1 MADMTKMTSIEQLNS
16 AVQATEDQPL
26 LLFKHSTRCPISA
39 HAYQE
44 MNDYLHNSPNESVK
58 YGIIYVVEDR
68 PVSNE
73 AAERL
78 GVKYE
83 SPQVIFI
90 KNGTPVWHTSHSEIT
105 SRTLADTLSEA

>member
-78 GVKYE
+78 GVKHE

>member
-16 AVQATEDQPL
+16 AKKTTEDQPL

-58 YGIIYVVEDR
+58 YGIIYVAEDR

-78 GVKYE
+78 GVKHE
-83 SPQVIFI
+83 SPQVILI

-105 SRTLADTLSEA
+105 SRRLADTLSEA